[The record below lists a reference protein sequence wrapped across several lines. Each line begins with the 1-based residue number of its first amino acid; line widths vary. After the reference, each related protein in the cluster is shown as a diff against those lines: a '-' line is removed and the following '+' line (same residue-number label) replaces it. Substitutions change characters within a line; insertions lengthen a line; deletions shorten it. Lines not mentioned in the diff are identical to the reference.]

1 MEGESGGTREEK
13 VVPAVCLSA
22 TWSPSWHPLLQS
34 LWCWFTMVGKV
45 GFFED
50 NVLSCCRCINFIS
63 YWCAWDW
70 ISAVNPY
77 DNPEAAGGSS
87 GSTTGSGRLSNS
99 LETTQQ
105 VAEVGF

>member
-1 MEGESGGTREEK
+1 MG
-13 VVPAVCLSA
+13 PAACLSA
-22 TWSPSWHPLLQS
+22 TCSPSWHPLFQS
-34 LWCWFTMVGKV
+34 LWCWFTVVGKEL
-45 GFFED
+45 FFED
-50 NVLSCCRCINFIS
+50 SVLSCCHCINFIS

-70 ISAVNPY
+70 ISTVNPY
-77 DNPEAAGGSS
+77 DNPEAASGSS